1 MKREPENS
9 TGRRIKEVS
18 DSSEWDDLFKGG
30 TLKTSKTFEDCEY
43 DGYLVKFDLSFGDM
57 YVHPSRPVD
66 VRLNDCVFTGKVRI
80 YSRERN
86 LTFENCEFHSEMDAS
101 ESRINGKIRF
111 MSCVFL
117 GSTNFRNTKFKDLA
131 DFWRSTFQ
139 QKTVFYKTDFLGT
152 AVFSATTFEK
162 NVLFTYTLIEKLILF
177 RGTKI
182 REGIDLSTAIITG
195 SVGTFGLS
203 LWDFKEKKGKLSD
216 TEFESAVSESGDI
229 PIKNK
234 RETFRILKQANIQ
247 QNNVI
252 ESLPYQALEKKTL
265 LTELLDTL
273 QKPDTFKEWWR
284 SFWDLIVLGLN
295 WISNYFGRAPMQGV
309 IFTLTV
315 GVLFFYL
322 NIIQTEKYEV
332 ALNLDWNIV
341 RKEIPN
347 YLNFILPTHG
357 LDYLGSEF
365 YEKYSVSNWYYVWD
379 IVGRIFVGFGIYQT
393 IQAFRKF
400 R

>member
-1 MKREPENS
+1 MKRTPETS
-9 TGRRIKEVS
+9 IDKRIKEVS

-30 TLKTSKTFEDCEY
+30 TLKTSKNFKECEF
-43 DGYLVKFDLSFGDM
+43 DGYQVNFDVSIEDK
-57 YVHPSRPVD
+57 YVGPGRSVD
-66 VRLNDCVFTGKVRI
+66 VRLNDCVFKGKVQI
-80 YSRERN
+80 FGREKN
-86 LTFENCEFHSEMDAS
+86 LTFENCEFHSEIDAS

-117 GSTNFRNTKFKDLA
+117 GPTNFRNTKFKDLA

-152 AVFSATTFEK
+152 TVFSATVFEK
-162 NVLFTYTLIEKLILF
+162 NVLFTYTLFEKQILF

-203 LWDFKEKKGKLSD
+203 LWDFKAKNGKLTD
-216 TEFESAVSESGDI
+216 EEFETAVSETGDI

-265 LTELLDTL
+265 LTELLDSL
-273 QKPDTFKEWWR
+273 KKPNTFKEWWR

-295 WISNYFGRAPMQGV
+295 WTSNSFGRAPMQG
-309 IFTLTV
+309 ILFTICV
-315 GVLFFYL
+315 GAIFFYL
-322 NIIQTEKYEV
+322 SITQTAKYEM
-332 ALNLDWNIV
+332 ASTLSWKIIEN
-341 RKEIPN
+341 EIPN
-347 YLNFILPTHG
+347 FFRFLLPTHG
-357 LDYLGSEF
+357 TDYLDTE
-365 YEKYSVSNWYYVWD
+365 YYLKDKLSNWYYVWD
-379 IVGRIFVGFGIYQT
+379 ILGRIFVGFGIYQT